1 MSADPRFR
9 KAIELIDRANAGDPV
24 RIVVHGEEKQKE
36 LAHSELMTRWVKR
49 LRPNAGDEL
58 LIAAR
63 AHHIRRWEVPR
74 SSFPT
79 GRKAYLQWRT
89 ALHRLHAD
97 ATGEILDAVG
107 YEQAFIDRVQQIVRK
122 HGLQRDPEV
131 QTLEDAL
138 CLVFLE
144 TQLGDLRRD
153 HGDQKVHEILVKTL
167 KKMSDRAK
175 ELALELEMPAED
187 RELLE
192 RAVEIGS

>member
-9 KAIELIDRANAGDPV
+9 EAIELIDRANAGDPV
-24 RIVVHGEEKQKE
+24 RIVVHGEERQKE
-36 LAHSELMTRWVKR
+36 LAHSELMTRWVEK
-49 LRPNAGDEL
+49 LRPDGGDEL

-63 AHHIRRWEVPR
+63 AHHIRRWEIPR
-74 SSFPT
+74 SSFPK

-89 ALHRLHAD
+89 ALHKLHAD
-97 ATGEILDAVG
+97 ATGEILAQVG
-107 YEQAFIDRVQQIVRK
+107 YERDFIERVQKIVRK
-122 HGLQRDPEV
+122 HDLRRDSEV

-144 TQLGDLRRD
+144 TQLGELRSE
-153 HGDQKVHEILVKTL
+153 HGDEKVLEILVKTL

-175 ELALELEMPAED
+175 ELALELGMPVGD

-192 RAVEIGS
+192 LAVESA